1 MKKTILIFGVTG
13 LLGSQLNLYFKKK
26 YKIFGIGKNKNDCDY
41 NFDVNNRKK
50 TENILKKIKPDIVI
64 NCIAYTD
71 VDKCNSELGTAFKKN
86 VLSVFNLFES
96 IKKINHNIH
105 LIHISTDQVYNDLNK
120 KNIET
125 NINILNNYGLT
136 KYMGEKQIKN
146 YKKFTILR
154 TNFFCK
160 SIAGK
165 KLSYTD
171 WIQNNLIQ
179 NRIIKIPN
187 NVFFNPIHVN
197 FLSSILEKI
206 ITKKIF
212 GIYNLGSKDGT
223 SKYLFA
229 KKVAK
234 KLQLN
239 SKKII
244 GFKSLEKIHLKP
256 QGTIMDVTK
265 IEKKMRIKMPK
276 LRESLE
282 LIY

>member
-26 YKIFGIGKNKNDCDY
+26 YKIIGIGKNKNDCDY

-50 TENILKKIKPDIVI
+50 TESILKKIKPDIVI